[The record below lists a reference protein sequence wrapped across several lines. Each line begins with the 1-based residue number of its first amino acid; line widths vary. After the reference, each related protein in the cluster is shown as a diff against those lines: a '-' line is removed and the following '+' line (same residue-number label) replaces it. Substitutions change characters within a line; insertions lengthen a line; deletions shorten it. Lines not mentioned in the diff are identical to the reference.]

1 LLENKNYKYFL
12 SRSNTNLN
20 KKRDKK
26 LKRLSLGKITAIS
39 LKDGKIVWQ
48 IPAGTY
54 KLNENE
60 TIIGS
65 QNSAGV
71 TSDGKEGGVSFF
83 TGSYDNK
90 VYAINNA
97 NGKYLWSDELVAT
110 GSALPLIY
118 NNGRE
123 RWIFF
128 VSGGRNQPKSRANN
142 IVAFM
147 QKSIIK

>member
-1 LLENKNYKYFL
+1 M
-12 SRSNTNLN
+12 
-20 KKRDKK
+20 
-26 LKRLSLGKITAIS
+26 
-39 LKDGKIVWQ
+39 
-48 IPAGTY
+48 
-54 KLNENE
+54 
-60 TIIGS
+60 
-65 QNSAGV
+65 

-97 NGKYLWSDELVAT
+97 NGKYLWSDELIAT

-128 VSGGRNQPKSRANN
+128 VAGGRNPPESRANS

-147 QKSIIK
+147 QKNIIK

>member
-1 LLENKNYKYFL
+1 MKHYKNE
-12 SRSNTNLN
+12 
-20 KKRDKK
+20 
-26 LKRLSLGKITAIS
+26 I
-39 LKDGKIVWQ
+39 
-48 IPAGTY
+48 
-54 KLNENE
+54 
-60 TIIGS
+60 IIGS

-97 NGKYLWSDELVAT
+97 NGKYLWSDELDAT

-118 NNGRE
+118 NNGSE

-128 VSGGRNQPKSRANN
+128 VSGGRNLQVTRSNN

-147 QKSIIK
+147 QKDIIK